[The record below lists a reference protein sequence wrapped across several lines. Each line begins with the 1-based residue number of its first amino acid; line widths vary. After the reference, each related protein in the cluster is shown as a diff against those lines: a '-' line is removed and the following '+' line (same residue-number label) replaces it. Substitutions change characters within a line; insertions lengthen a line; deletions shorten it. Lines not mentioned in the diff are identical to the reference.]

1 MQDFRTG
8 PKFITLTVLLTSA
21 IALSACGGGSLA
33 FQGAGAISIA
43 GTPPAPPPPPPPPP
57 KKEEPPAPPPRVEVR
72 DNKIDFKEKIQFENA
87 KSVILPQSFGLLDDI
102 VKVIKDNPQAKKI
115 AIEGHA
121 SAEGD
126 AKRNLTLSDERAKA
140 VMKYCVDH
148 GVDAKR
154 LTAKGFGIT
163 KPIADNAT
171 EEGREKNRRVEF
183 NIVEQDITKK
193 KVEIDP
199 KTGKEKVVGETTTT
213 VKEKEAEAPAAPA
226 DPAAAKKLAAEKA
239 AADKKAAAEKAA
251 ADKKAA
257 AEKAAA
263 DKKAAAEKK
272 EADKKAAADK
282 AAADKKAAEEKKAA
296 DKKAA
301 EEKAAADKKAA
312 EEKKPKASAKP

>member
-1 MQDFRTG
+1 MLDFRTG
-8 PKFITLTVLLTSA
+8 PKFITLTALLSGA
-21 IALSACGGGSLA
+21 FILSACGGGTLA
-33 FQGAGAISIA
+33 FQGASPIAIT

-72 DNKIDFKEKIQFENA
+72 DNKIEFKEKIQFENNKA
-87 KSVILPQSFGLLDDI
+87 TILPQSFSLLDDI
-102 VKVIKDNPQAKKI
+102 VKVIKDNDHIKKI

-126 AKRNLTLSDERAKA
+126 AKKNLTLSDERAKA

-148 GVDAKR
+148 GIDAKR

-163 KPIADNAT
+163 KPISDNAT

-193 KVEIDP
+193 KIEIDP
-199 KTGKEKVVGETTTT
+199 KTGKEKVVGETKTT
-213 VKEKEAEAPAAPA
+213 VKEKEAEAPAPL
-226 DPAAAKKLAAEKA
+226 DAAATKKAEAEKK

-257 AEKAAA
+257 AEKANADKKAEADKKAA
-263 DKKAAAEKK
+263 DKKAAGEKK
-272 EADKKAAADK
+272 E
-282 AAADKKAAEEKKAA
+282 ADKKAAEEKKAA
-296 DKKAA
+296 
-301 EEKAAADKKAA
+301 EKKAA
-312 EEKKPKASAKP
+312 EEKKPKTSSKP

>member
-1 MQDFRTG
+1 MQDVRTG
-8 PKFITLTVLLTSA
+8 PKFITLTAFLTGA
-21 IALSACGGGSLA
+21 IMLSACGGGLTT
-33 FQGAGAISIA
+33 FQGAGAIAIA

-72 DNKIDFKEKIQFENA
+72 DNKIEFKEKIQFENN
-87 KSVILPQSFGLLDDI
+87 KSVILPQSFSLLDDI

-126 AKRNLTLSDERAKA
+126 PKRNLTLSDERSKS

-163 KPIADNAT
+163 KAIGDNAT

-183 NIVEQDITKK
+183 NIIEQDITKK

-199 KTGKEKVVGETTTT
+199 KTGKEKLVGETTTT
-213 VKEKEAEAPAAPA
+213 VKEAEAPTPTGAAL
-226 DPAAAKKLAAEKA
+226 DPAAAKKAAAEKA
-239 AADKKAAAEKAA
+239 AADKKTAAEKTAADKVAAAEKTAADKKAAAEKAA
-251 ADKKAA
+251 ADKAA
-257 AEKAAA
+257 GA
-263 DKKAAAEKK
+263 
-272 EADKKAAADK
+272 
-282 AAADKKAAEEKKAA
+282 
-296 DKKAA
+296 
-301 EEKAAADKKAA
+301 
-312 EEKKPKASAKP
+312 EKKPKASAKP

>member
-8 PKFITLTVLLTSA
+8 PRYITLTAFLTGA
-21 IALSACGGGSLA
+21 IMLSACGGGMTT
-33 FQGAGAISIA
+33 FQGAGAIAIA

-72 DNKIDFKEKIQFENA
+72 DNKIEFKEKIQFENN
-87 KSVILPQSFGLLDDI
+87 KSVILPQSFSLLDDI

-121 SAEGD
+121 SAEGE
-126 AKRNLTLSDERAKA
+126 AKHNLTLSDERAKS

-148 GVDAKR
+148 GVEAKR

-163 KPIADNAT
+163 KPIADNAS

-183 NIVEQDITKK
+183 NIIEQDITKK

-199 KTGKEKVVGETTTT
+199 KTGKEKLVGETTTT
-213 VKEKEAEAPAAPA
+213 VKEAETPAAPAAPL
-226 DPAAAKKLAAEKA
+226 DPAAA
-239 AADKKAAAEKAA
+239 KKAAAEKAA

-263 DKKAAAEKK
+263 DKKAAA
-272 EADKKAAADK
+272 AKAAADK
-282 AAADKKAAEEKKAA
+282 VAAAEKKAA

-301 EEKAAADKKAA
+301 EDKAAADKAA
-312 EEKKPKASAKP
+312 AAEKKPKASAKP

>member
-1 MQDFRTG
+1 M
-8 PKFITLTVLLTSA
+8 SA
-21 IALSACGGGSLA
+21 FSLSACGGGTTV
-33 FQGAGAISIA
+33 FQGAGAISIT

-72 DNKIDFKEKIQFENA
+72 DNKIEFKEKIQFENN
-87 KSVILPQSFGLLDDI
+87 KSVILPQSFSLLDDI
-102 VKVIKDNPQAKKI
+102 VKVIKENPQAKKI

-148 GVDAKR
+148 GIDAKR

-163 KPIADNAT
+163 KPIADNGT

-183 NIVEQDITKK
+183 NIVEQDVTRKR
-193 KVEIDP
+193 VAIDP
-199 KTGKEKVVGETTTT
+199 ESGEKTVIEEKKTTL
-213 VKEKEAEAPAAPA
+213 VEKQPEPATPVDAT
-226 DPAAAKKLAAEKA
+226 AAKKAE
-239 AADKKAAAEKAA
+239 ADKKKADAKAAAEKAI
-251 ADKKAA
+251 ADKKA
-257 AEKAAA
+257 ET
-263 DKKAAAEKK
+263 
-272 EADKKAAADK
+272 
-282 AAADKKAAEEKKAA
+282 EKKAA

-312 EEKKPKASAKP
+312 DKKAAEEKASADKKAAEESKKPKGSTKP

>member
-8 PKFITLTVLLTSA
+8 PRFITLTALLTSA
-21 IALSACGGGSLA
+21 FILSACGGGTTV
-33 FQGAGAISIA
+33 FQGAGAIAIT
-43 GTPPAPPPPPPPPP
+43 GTPPAPPPPPPPP
-57 KKEEPPAPPPRVEVR
+57 KEEPPPPPARVEIR
-72 DNKIDFKEKIQFENA
+72 NNKIEFKEKIQFENN
-87 KSVILPQSFGLLDDI
+87 KSVILPQSFSLLDDI
-102 VKVIKDNPQAKKI
+102 TKVIKDNEHIKKL

-140 VMKYCVDH
+140 VMKYIVDK

-183 NIVEQDITKK
+183 NIVEQDVTKK

-199 KTGKEKVVGETTTT
+199 KTGKEKVVEESKTT
-213 VKEKEAEAPAAPA
+213 VKEAETPAPAAA
-226 DPAAAKKLAAEKA
+226 DPAAAKKAE
-239 AADKKAAAEKAA
+239 
-251 ADKKAA
+251 
-257 AEKAAA
+257 
-263 DKKAAAEKK
+263 AEKK
-272 EADKKAAADK
+272 
-282 AAADKKAAEEKKAA
+282 AADKKAAEEKKAA

-301 EEKAAADKKAA
+301 EEKKAADKKAA
-312 EEKKPKASAKP
+312 EAKPKTSAKP

>member
-8 PKFITLTVLLTSA
+8 PKFITLTALLTSA
-21 IALSACGGGSLA
+21 FILPACGGGTTV
-33 FQGAGAISIA
+33 FQGAGAIAIV
-43 GTPPAPPPPPPPPP
+43 GTPPAPPPPPP
-57 KKEEPPAPPPRVEVR
+57 KKEEPPAPPPRVEIR
-72 DNKIDFKEKIQFENA
+72 DNKIDFKEKIQFEEA
-87 KSVILPQSFGLLDDI
+87 KAVIKPESFSLLDDI
-102 VKVIKDNPQAKKI
+102 VKVIKENPQIKKL

-126 AKRNLTLSDERAKA
+126 AKKNLKLSDDRAKA

-148 GVDAKR
+148 GIEAPR
-154 LTAKGFGIT
+154 LTAKGFGVT

-183 NIVEQDITKK
+183 NITEQDVTKK
-193 KVEIDP
+193 KIEIDP
-199 KTGKEKVVGETTTT
+199 KTGKEKVIGETKQTLKD
-213 VKEKEAEAPAAPA
+213 KEPEAPAAPL

-257 AEKAAA
+257 AEKLAADKKAAAEKLAA

-272 EADKKAAADK
+272 EADKKAAD
-282 AAADKKAAEEKKAA
+282 EKKAA

-301 EEKAAADKKAA
+301 DEAAAEKKA
-312 EEKKPKASAKP
+312 KPSSKP

>member
-1 MQDFRTG
+1 MGTTPHAGAFHQGRRPMQDFRTG
-8 PKFITLTVLLTSA
+8 PRFITLTVLLTSA

-33 FQGAGAISIA
+33 FQGAGAIAIT

-72 DNKIDFKEKIQFENA
+72 DNKIDFKEKIQFENN

-148 GVDAKR
+148 GIDAKR

-163 KPIADNAT
+163 KPIGDNAT

-199 KTGKEKVVGETTTT
+199 KTGKEKVVEETHTT
-213 VKEKEAEAPAAPA
+213 VKEKEAPPA
-226 DPAAAKKLAAEKA
+226 DEAAQ
-239 AADKKAAAEKAA
+239 KKAAAEAK
-251 ADKKAA
+251 
-257 AEKAAA
+257 
-263 DKKAAAEKK
+263 
-272 EADKKAAADK
+272 
-282 AAADKKAAEEKKAA
+282 ADKKAAEEKKAA

-301 EEKAAADKKAA
+301 EEKKAADKKAA
-312 EEKKPKASAKP
+312 E

>member
-8 PKFITLTVLLTSA
+8 PKFITLTALLTSA
-21 IALSACGGGSLA
+21 IALSACGGGTLA
-33 FQGAGAISIA
+33 FQGTSAFPIV
-43 GTPPAPPPPPPPPP
+43 GTPPALPPPPPPP
-57 KKEEPPAPPPRVEVR
+57 KAEEPPPPPPRVEVR
-72 DNKIDFKEKIQFENA
+72 DNKIEFKEKIQFENN
-87 KSVILPQSFGLLDDI
+87 KSVILPQSFSLLDDI
-102 VKVIKDNPQAKKI
+102 VKVIKDNEHIKKI

-148 GVDAKR
+148 GIDAKR

-199 KTGKEKVVGETTTT
+199 KTGKEKLIGETKTT
-213 VKEKEAEAPAAPA
+213 VKEKEAEVPTAA
-226 DPAAAKKLAAEKA
+226 DNAAAKKAAE
-239 AADKKAAAEKAA
+239 
-251 ADKKAA
+251 
-257 AEKAAA
+257 
-263 DKKAAAEKK
+263 
-272 EADKKAAADK
+272 KAAADK
-282 AAADKKAAEEKKAA
+282 AAADKKAATEEKKV
-296 DKKAA
+296 
-301 EEKAAADKKAA
+301 
-312 EEKKPKASAKP
+312 KPSAKP

>member
-8 PKFITLTVLLTSA
+8 PRFITLTAFLTGA
-21 IALSACGGGSLA
+21 IMLTACGGGLTT
-33 FQGAGAISIA
+33 FQGAGAIA
-43 GTPPAPPPPPPPPP
+43 VVGTPPAPPPPPPPPP

-72 DNKIDFKEKIQFENA
+72 DNKIEFKEKIQFENN

-148 GVDAKR
+148 GIDAKR

-183 NIVEQDITKK
+183 NIIEQDVTQK

-199 KTGKEKVVGETTTT
+199 KSG
-213 VKEKEAEAPAAPA
+213 
-226 DPAAAKKLAAEKA
+226 
-239 AADKKAAAEKAA
+239 
-251 ADKKAA
+251 
-257 AEKAAA
+257 
-263 DKKAAAEKK
+263 EKK
-272 EADKKAAADK
+272 VLEEKTATEA
-282 AAADKKAAEEKKAA
+282 KAAEDAAAAGAANTGDAAKAA
-296 DKKAA
+296 PGAA
-301 EEKAAADKKAA
+301 K
-312 EEKKPKASAKP
+312 